1 MQFQRKY
8 ITNYN
13 NRKNYMK
20 RKQII
25 ILLIASALVCIYSCS
40 CNSNIP
46 AEDARDSSKNK
57 TNVEHKESVTDSTS
71 ILRNNLKDLSEKI
84 ENVSSE
90 LSKVKENIEDINK
103 NANDN
108 RARSAWVV
116 LICVLVGLLC
126 ILSLLFSLFKRLN
139 GRADHHRAEID
150 SLKSKIEEYGSAQN
164 NGTGMKRPNN
174 TNSLSEKVQCLENE
188 ISKIRKEISMLVIPT
203 TSSSS
208 NSPAKITTKGYF
220 GAAVKGENGSGYF
233 KKVLESKDSDARFSA
248 EIIDGSAKFEPIV
261 PLSSVKSSDY
271 FDLAVEFEGV
281 SKAEAKDMSVH
292 NKGLAKQ
299 RGDKWIIEKKAVIT
313 LK

>member
-25 ILLIASALVCIYSCS
+25 ILLIASALVSIYSCS
-40 CNSNIP
+40 CNSNISS
-46 AEDARDSSKNK
+46 EDARDSSKNK

-71 ILRNNLKDLSEKI
+71 IFRKNVKELYDKI
-84 ENVSSE
+84 ENVSCE
-90 LSKVKENIEDINK
+90 LSKVRENIEGINK
-103 NANDN
+103 NTNDN
-108 RARSAWVV
+108 RARTTWGV
-116 LICVLVGLLC
+116 LICVFVGLPC
-126 ILSLLFSLFKRLN
+126 ISLFFFTKARFKKCNDRVDRRREEIESLKKRL
-139 GRADHHRAEID
+139 DEHI
-150 SLKSKIEEYGSAQN
+150 S
-164 NGTGMKRPNN
+164 TKRPNN
-174 TNSLSEKVQCLENE
+174 TNSLSTKVQNLE
-188 ISKIRKEISMLVIPT
+188 KEISEIRKDISKLVIST
-203 TSSSS
+203 TSSSC
-208 NSPAKITTKGYF
+208 NSPANITTKGYF
-220 GAAVKGENGSGYF
+220 GAAVKGENRSGYF
-233 KKVLESKDSDARFSA
+233 KKVLESQDNDARFSA